1 LQQAFREAAARLAAK
16 HGVEV
21 PQHDEDGSEDEGESG
36 SEAGGEDG
44 SADEGEDGSEGAAEG
59 EQAAAAAAA
68 AAAARG
74 RKRGRLVVE
83 EEGEEGL
90 SSNDEEGE
98 SESESEQYYDDAE
111 QQQQQQEEE
120 EAAAHPTKALK
131 QQQRQQQQQ
140 QDKVGGK
147 SAAASAELDGPLDLS
162 FTPAVPGTYQE
173 FEALVGARP
182 ADQLQLAIQ
191 RIRTFNAAALA
202 TDHKRKLQVG
212 GGVLQRVRA
221 PWMSDR
227 VLSEPYFDGLWR
239 MLLLP
244 SDVWGTCGCLLG
256 GWLLLLLLLLLLLPL
271 LGMMSHASLQT
282 SRCTLK
288 NTLLTV
294 PLS

>member
-36 SEAGGEDG
+36 SEDEGEDG
-44 SADEGEDGSEGAAEG
+44 SDNEGEDGSEGAGEG
-59 EQAAAAAAA
+59 EQA

-74 RKRGRLVVE
+74 RKRGRVVVG

-98 SESESEQYYDDAE
+98 SESEKEQISDDAE

-120 EAAAHPTKALK
+120 EAPHPTKALK

-147 SAAASAELDGPLDLS
+147 SAAAAAELDGPLDLS

-173 FEALVGARP
+173 FEALVGNRP

-212 GGVLQRVRA
+212 DGVLRRVRA

-239 MLLLP
+239 MLLP
-244 SDVWGTCGCLLG
+244 SDVWGTWGCLLG